1 MDEVGD
7 YMSSPVLSID
17 AQSSVQEAAEH
28 MNGNSIGALLVKDLG
43 NFVGIITET
52 DLTRRV
58 VGKGLNPE
66 STLVSEVMTKGVLS
80 IDRFL
85 PMDEANKYMH
95 THKIRHLAVTEEE
108 QIVGMLSV
116 KDLVS
121 YYAKSFRMQE

>member
-1 MDEVGD
+1 MDEIAE

-17 AQSSVQEAAEH
+17 AQSSAQEAAEY
-28 MNGNSIGALLVKDLG
+28 MSGNSVGALLVTNMGKH
-43 NFVGIITET
+43 VGVVTET

-66 STLVSEVMTKGVLS
+66 TTLVSDIMTQPVLTM
-80 IDRFL
+80 DEYL
-85 PMDEANKYMH
+85 PMDEANHFMH
-95 THKIRHLAVTEEE
+95 ENKIRHLAVTEADE
-108 QIVGMLSV
+108 IVGMLSI

>member
-1 MDEVGD
+1 MDEIGD

-17 AQSSVQEAAEH
+17 AQSTVQEAAEF
-28 MNGNSIGALLVKDLG
+28 MNASSIGALLVKNLG
-43 NFVGIITET
+43 NFSGIITET
-52 DLTRRV
+52 DLTRQV

-66 STLVSEVMTKGVLS
+66 TTLISEVMTEGILS
-80 IDRFL
+80 MDRFL

-95 THKIRHLAVTEEE
+95 KNKIRHLAVTEEE

-121 YYAKSFRMQE
+121 YYAKSFRMEE